1 MVIVVTSSVVIAAM
15 RVCVVAPAGYAHVG
29 KVLRKEVAE
38 PVDAVARRPRV
49 LPVSVHAMDG
59 DDAWAG

>member
-1 MVIVVTSSVVIAAM
+1 VIAAM